1 MRKTEAEDGAG
12 AQHAVTGAPEPQ
24 EAFMSPEQRR
34 SSGGSDPEKRR
45 LDNPEGDGQS
55 RRSGTTGPED
65 EEGKRKAR
73 PKPHEPSE
81 EEIDEAGE
89 ESFPASDP
97 PAWTPSKI
105 GPHKRDE
112 T

>member
-1 MRKTEAEDGAG
+1 
-12 AQHAVTGAPEPQ
+12 
-24 EAFMSPEQRR
+24 MSSEQRR
-34 SSGGSDPEKRR
+34 SSGGSSPEKRR
-45 LDNPEGDGQS
+45 VDNPEGDDQS
-55 RRSGTTGPED
+55 ERSSTTRRED
-65 EEGKRKAR
+65 EETKRKAR
-73 PKPHEPSE
+73 PRPGERSE